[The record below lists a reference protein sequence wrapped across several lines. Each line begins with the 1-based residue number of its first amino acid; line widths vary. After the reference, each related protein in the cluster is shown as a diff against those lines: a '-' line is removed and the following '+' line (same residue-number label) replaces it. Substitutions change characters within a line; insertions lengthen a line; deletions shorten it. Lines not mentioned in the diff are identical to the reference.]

1 MKLGEWIRLPDSSG
15 RGGII
20 LILTEV
26 IVWFHPNAKRLGSGL
41 KDYKFYCFDGEMK
54 MVMINSDR
62 KSAGGT
68 RADYFDRQFNYL
80 DFTWGYRHADTPP
93 RKPENFECMIKLA
106 EQLSVGLKHVRVD
119 LYNCDGQIYFG
130 ELTFFDGSGFDR
142 IDPIEWDYEI
152 GKWINLS
159 EGDTGQMKV

>member
-1 MKLGEWIRLPDSSG
+1 
-15 RGGII
+15 
-20 LILTEV
+20 
-26 IVWFHPNAKRLGSGL
+26 
-41 KDYKFYCFDGEMK
+41 
-54 MVMINSDR
+54 
-62 KSAGGT
+62 
-68 RADYFDRQFNYL
+68 
-80 DFTWGYRHADTPP
+80 
-93 RKPENFECMIKLA
+93 MIKLA

-159 EGDTGQMKV
+159 DRTMSLDT